1 MRRFQGSLIATYD
14 IAVACIRMSDKEQM
28 EVLLLNDSVGA
39 LYGIDNL
46 WTDSPTASLPFNK
59 WT

>member
-46 WTDSPTASLPFNK
+46 
-59 WT
+59 